1 MSEPSTG
8 RLEGRPIIVTGA
20 SRGIG
25 RAIAERLCREG
36 ARLVLT
42 AAPDE
47 SERLA
52 EAAAA
57 CGNATG
63 FAFDLADP
71 ETAPQLVRICLEE
84 HGGLFGLVNNAAR
97 HFPGAVADIGL
108 ADWDRALRVNLTAA
122 MLLCQAALSHL
133 VPAGRGVIVNI
144 SSQRAFASG
153 PGEPAY
159 ESAKAGLLALTRSLA
174 VDYGPAGI
182 RSNCIT
188 PGLILSER
196 AVEWLDGAP
205 HRREAM
211 SAVSAL
217 RRSGEPA
224 EIAAVVAFLLSDD
237 ASLHQWRSDPG
248 RRRHARRPPR
258 KRGPAPDGG
267 TMTSR
272 VLRGYRV
279 RDCSPP
285 PPLWGRAFG
294 VGVAGSEATE
304 TPTPEGRGVCRRA
317 LPHPHPEA
325 GRAGEPETRNNRD
338 ALAGAAGFDTVE
350 PGLPAG
356 YPSPSFSRLGYASPR
371 ERALPHKRGGGE

>member
-1 MSEPSTG
+1 MSQPSTG

-36 ARLVLT
+36 ATRAHRGT
-42 AAPDE
+42 RH

-97 HFPGAVADIGL
+97 HFPGAVAEIGL

-122 MLLCQAALSHL
+122 MLLCQAALSHF

-224 EIAAVVAFLLSDD
+224 EIAAVVALTM
-237 ASLHQWRSDPG
+237 
-248 RRRHARRPPR
+248 PPSSM
-258 KRGPAPDGG
+258 AQ
-267 TMTSR
+267 
-272 VLRGYRV
+272 
-279 RDCSPP
+279 
-285 PPLWGRAFG
+285 
-294 VGVAGSEATE
+294 
-304 TPTPEGRGVCRRA
+304 
-317 LPHPHPEA
+317 
-325 GRAGEPETRNNRD
+325 
-338 ALAGAAGFDTVE
+338 
-350 PGLPAG
+350 
-356 YPSPSFSRLGYASPR
+356 
-371 ERALPHKRGGGE
+371 